1 MARFSV
7 IGVVLAAGVA
17 LSASC
22 SARDEDGGSGRG
34 GGGGGADAGGD
45 AGTGHDGGVDAGGGG
60 GGDAGPSGDGG
71 PLCNEP
77 LDVVFVIDVSTSMAD
92 EVEQI
97 RVGMDSIWTAAQELT
112 DNAQFG
118 LVVFVDDV
126 VAVNGCGPF
135 ASREAMQSEFARW
148 REFTSTNGQ
157 PGGGGFSNSDCAEN
171 SLDALHAAASMCPW
185 RDGATHIVIHVTDD
199 TFAER
204 PATLSGTGFGGGIEV
219 QHTYAETVA
228 ALVEQEVRVGV
239 FAAPTAEYCG
249 AGTSGDT
256 AQGFFEPYMG
266 MESIPDATGGR
277 AWSIREVR
285 SGTLDMAAAINEF
298 TEAEYCTLY

>member
-1 MARFSV
+1 MARLSV
-7 IGVVLAAGVA
+7 VGVVLAAAVA
-17 LSASC
+17 LSTSC
-22 SARDEDGGSGRG
+22 SSRKDGGGGGAG

-45 AGTGHDGGVDAGGGG
+45 AATGGDGGADAGGGEA
-60 GGDAGPSGDGG
+60 DAAHSGDGG

-97 RVGMDSIWTAAQELT
+97 RVGMDSIWAAAHELT

-126 VAVNGCGPF
+126 AAVNGCGPF
-135 ASREAMQSEFARW
+135 ASREAMQTEFARW

-157 PGGGGFSNSDCAEN
+157 PGGAAFSNSDCAEN
-171 SLDALHAAASMCPW
+171 TLDALHAAATLCPW

-219 QHTYAETVA
+219 QHTYAETVT
-228 ALVEQEVRVGV
+228 ALVEHEVRVGV

-285 SGTLDMAAAINEF
+285 AGTLDMATAINEF